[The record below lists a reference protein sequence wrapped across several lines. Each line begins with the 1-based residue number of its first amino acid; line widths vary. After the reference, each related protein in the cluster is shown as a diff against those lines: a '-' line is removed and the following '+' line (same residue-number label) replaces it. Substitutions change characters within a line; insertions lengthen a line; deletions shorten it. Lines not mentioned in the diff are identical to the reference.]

1 MDTEGSDGEVGVE
14 AGRKGCVVI
23 WEADGRVMVGVT
35 KRARVR
41 KKTEWRPANRVY
53 GMRGRVGPLTVL
65 MG

>member
-1 MDTEGSDGEVGVE
+1 
-14 AGRKGCVVI
+14 
-23 WEADGRVMVGVT
+23 MVGVT

-41 KKTEWRPANRVY
+41 KKTEWRPANRVD